1 MNKTKTTM
9 ILKFDGVEVPEDRKA
24 GIMELT
30 YIDNE
35 EEHADDLHIVT
46 KDETLLAEVSEIDLT
61 LQQDGWH
68 GTNTRKNANC
78 GTFTVDDDESRYAQG
93 FYIKKAA
100 AVTTASGIRQAPRN
114 QAWERFN
121 LKEIASEIA
130 GRNEVNLVYAAEFNP
145 VFVRKEQC
153 NTSDIKFLSELC
165 KGAGLKLKFTKNSLV
180 IYNPYQHR
188 GDKPVKVFKK
198 GDREIIED
206 RLHHKK
212 NDTDYAQCRVIYK
225 DPVTKELIS
234 YTYKRR
240 ERGRK
245 LDIWHKVSS
254 TEEAIGLVR
263 YAMQEKNCRE
273 YTGYIVCDGDIVLA
287 TGNIIALYGY
297 GEYDRNYI
305 ITKAVHRIQN
315 GIYTTKIFF
324 EMVLEEC

>member
-1 MNKTKTTM
+1 M
-9 ILKFDGVEVPEDRKA
+9 
-24 GIMELT
+24 
-30 YIDNE
+30 
-35 EEHADDLHIVT
+35 
-46 KDETLLAEVSEIDLT
+46 
-61 LQQDGWH
+61 
-68 GTNTRKNANC
+68 
-78 GTFTVDDDESRYAQG
+78 
-93 FYIKKAA
+93 
-100 AVTTASGIRQAPRN
+100 
-114 QAWERFN
+114 
-121 LKEIASEIA
+121 
-130 GRNEVNLVYAAEFNP
+130 
-145 VFVRKEQC
+145 
-153 NTSDIKFLSELC
+153 
-165 KGAGLKLKFTKNSLV
+165 
-180 IYNPYQHR
+180 
-188 GDKPVKVFKK
+188 
-198 GDREIIED
+198 
-206 RLHHKK
+206 
-212 NDTDYAQCRVIYK
+212 IYK